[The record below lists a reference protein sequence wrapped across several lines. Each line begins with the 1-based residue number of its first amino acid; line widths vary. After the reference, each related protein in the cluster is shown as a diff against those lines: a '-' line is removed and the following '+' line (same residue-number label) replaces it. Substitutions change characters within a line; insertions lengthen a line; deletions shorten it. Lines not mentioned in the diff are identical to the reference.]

1 MLYLIQDE
9 DTPGTLEQRLAARPD
24 HLAHLPALPA

>member
-9 DTPGTLEQRLAARPD
+9 DTPGTLEQRLAACPD
-24 HLAHLPALPA
+24 QLAHQQALPA